1 MEVTLWLTVNIRSG
15 CTLTTDKTVGSPRAR
30 ALVLPCGGH
39 VLSLLG
45 MWGIARDWVSSRFS
59 PFKLAVVCMK
69 QHTAAYSGEGSMYS
83 PATASA
89 KTMVRAVL
97 HWDQG
102 Y

>member
-15 CTLTTDKTVGSPRAR
+15 CTLTTDKTVGSPRAQ
-30 ALVLPCGGH
+30 ALALPCGGH
-39 VLSLLG
+39 VPGFLG

-59 PFKLAVVCMK
+59 QFNSAVACMN
-69 QHTAAYSGEGSMYS
+69 QHATAYFGEGSMYS